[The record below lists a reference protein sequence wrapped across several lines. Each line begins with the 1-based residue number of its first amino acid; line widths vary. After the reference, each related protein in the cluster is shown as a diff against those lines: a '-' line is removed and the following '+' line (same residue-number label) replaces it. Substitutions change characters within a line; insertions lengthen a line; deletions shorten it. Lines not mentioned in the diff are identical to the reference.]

1 MDSLKEANRVLVWA
15 AKLREIPDRSNK
27 FEKLEEEG
35 DEEELENEIEG
46 MPSSSSSCPSSSLTP
61 LSFPVAVD
69 DALTNSDNAA
79 LCISR
84 AYLHFQRREYPEAV
98 KYCRQSLKF
107 DSKYAP
113 AWRCIALVE
122 WYQQGQQRPQALD
135 HFNKSLKLFP
145 MNPYCLRSAAVAH
158 ALMGRFQEAVH
169 MIQAAVEIGGTT
181 HSLSWRAAGQ
191 ITYLY
196 DHRAEAKQRAVSYFQ
211 KAYEL
216 SHQLDFEAG
225 RLSGQVPSLLCQ
237 PPPSP

>member
-1 MDSLKEANRVLVWA
+1 MRSKVWPLA
-15 AKLREIPDRSNK
+15 VFL
-27 FEKLEEEG
+27 
-35 DEEELENEIEG
+35 
-46 MPSSSSSCPSSSLTP
+46 SLT
-61 LSFPVAVD
+61 SCTVD
-69 DALTNSDNAA
+69 DAVTNSDNAA

-84 AYLHFQRREYPEAV
+84 AYLHFQQREYPEAI

-122 WYQQGQQRPQALD
+122 WFQGQQRTEALN
-135 HFNKSLKLFP
+135 HFCKSLKLFP

-158 ALMGRFQEAVH
+158 ALTGRFQDAVH

-181 HSLSWRAAGQ
+181 HALSWRAAGQ

-196 DHRAEAKQRAVSYFQ
+196 DQRTEAKQRAVLYLQ

-216 SHQLDFEAG
+216 SHQVDFEAG
-225 RLSGQVPSLLCQ
+225 RLRGQVSAPFPSLLTSIRSSWNLEITKK
-237 PPPSP
+237 PSRY